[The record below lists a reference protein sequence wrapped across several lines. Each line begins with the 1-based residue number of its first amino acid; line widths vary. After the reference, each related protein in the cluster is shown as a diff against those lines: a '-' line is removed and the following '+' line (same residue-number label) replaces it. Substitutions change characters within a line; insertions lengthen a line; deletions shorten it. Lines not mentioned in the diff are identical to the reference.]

1 MVKYNEWLEPEKL
14 NLVRNWKM
22 NGLTN
27 EEVAKNMGI
36 ARSILYEWQKRFPEL
51 KDALKTGKA
60 EANAI
65 VENKLFQKAVKG
77 NMTAIIFYLKN
88 NMRDKY
94 NDSQIGP
101 EERELVKQRIKKEKA
116 QAAMLEEKTKALKK
130 GKGQFMNV
138 VFNDDLSKT
147 ETNDDE

>member
-116 QAAMLEEKTKALKK
+116 QAAMLEEKAKALKE
-130 GKGQFMNV
+130 GKGQFMND
-138 VFNDDLSKT
+138 VFNDDMSKT

>member
-1 MVKYNEWLEPEKL
+1 MVKYREWLEPEKL

-36 ARSILYEWQKRFPEL
+36 ARSILYEWQNRFPEL

-116 QAAMLEEKTKALKK
+116 QAAMLEEKAKVLKE

>member
-1 MVKYNEWLEPEKL
+1 
-14 NLVRNWKM
+14 
-22 NGLTN
+22 
-27 EEVAKNMGI
+27 
-36 ARSILYEWQKRFPEL
+36 
-51 KDALKTGKA
+51 
-60 EANAI
+60 
-65 VENKLFQKAVKG
+65 
-77 NMTAIIFYLKN
+77 MTAIIFYLKN

-116 QAAMLEEKTKALKK
+116 QAAMLEEKAKALKE

-147 ETNDDE
+147 ETNDDG

>member
-1 MVKYNEWLEPEKL
+1 MVKYRDWLEPEKL

-36 ARSILYEWQKRFPEL
+36 ARSILYEWQNRFPEL
-51 KDALKTGKA
+51 RDALKTGKA

-116 QAAMLEEKTKALKK
+116 QAAMLEEKAKALKE
-130 GKGQFMNV
+130 GKGQLMNV

-147 ETNDDE
+147 ETNDEE

>member
-1 MVKYNEWLEPEKL
+1 MVKYRDWLEPEKL

-36 ARSILYEWQKRFPEL
+36 ARSILYEWQNRFPEL

-65 VENKLFQKAVKG
+65 VENK
-77 NMTAIIFYLKN
+77 
-88 NMRDKY
+88 
-94 NDSQIGP
+94 
-101 EERELVKQRIKKEKA
+101 
-116 QAAMLEEKTKALKK
+116 
-130 GKGQFMNV
+130 
-138 VFNDDLSKT
+138 
-147 ETNDDE
+147 

>member
-1 MVKYNEWLEPEKL
+1 MVKYKEWLTPEKL
-14 NLVRNWKM
+14 NLIRNWKM

-27 EEVAKNMGI
+27 EEVAKSMGI
-36 ARSILYEWQKRFPEL
+36 ARSILYEWQNRFPEL

-116 QAAMLEEKTKALKK
+116 QAAMLEEKAKALKE

>member
-1 MVKYNEWLEPEKL
+1 MVKYREWLSPEKL

-36 ARSILYEWQKRFPEL
+36 ARSILYEWQNKFPEL

-101 EERELVKQRIKKEKA
+101 EERELVKQRITG
-116 QAAMLEEKTKALKK
+116 QYSCHLSAL
-130 GKGQFMNV
+130 Q
-138 VFNDDLSKT
+138 SIQ
-147 ETNDDE
+147 ECAPEY